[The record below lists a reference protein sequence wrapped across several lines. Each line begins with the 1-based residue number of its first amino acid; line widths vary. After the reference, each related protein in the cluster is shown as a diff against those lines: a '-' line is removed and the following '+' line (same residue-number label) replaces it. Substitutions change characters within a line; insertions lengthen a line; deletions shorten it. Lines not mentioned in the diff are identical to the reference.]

1 MGSIVFR
8 TIRRAALGVAIAA
21 AAALAITPAAQA
33 LPVDVNHAP
42 TATGSTV
49 VAPKNT
55 TTSVPLT
62 GADVDG
68 DAINYIIGTF
78 PTHGT
83 IGGAGRNL
91 TYTPSTSYTGAD
103 AFTFLTNDGHL
114 SSGAATVHL
123 VVGDQAP
130 IANSQSVTTG
140 QDTPVHITLTASDP
154 DGDALTYT
162 VLSGP
167 FHGST
172 SVTSGSSGTYTP
184 ASGYHGPD
192 SITFQVSDGT
202 LTSNVA
208 TVSITVLP
216 AAPVNRAPVATSKS
230 ISTLKNTAVTVQ
242 LQGTDPE
249 GDALNASVLTQPSHG
264 AIVVTGDSAL
274 YTPTT
279 GYTGPDS
286 FTFAVN
292 DGHLQSALGTISIT
306 VTAPAVP
313 VNLAPTANGQ
323 SLQTVCFHSLHITLA
338 GSDPEHA
345 ALTYSVGTPSH
356 GTLTGTAPA
365 LTYRPYPGFRGL
377 DSFTFTVSDGTQSSA
392 PATVSIVVRGFHHRP
407 VAYGQSVTTGAQHP
421 VLIHLNGW
429 SGDRGDL
436 DYVIVDNPDH
446 GRLVQHGADVLYIPA
461 RLFHGQDSFRF
472 IFRHGGQRSRP
483 AAVTLDVRSSWSD
496 PRL

>member
-1 MGSIVFR
+1 MFR

-21 AAALAITPAAQA
+21 AAALAVAPGAQA
-33 LPVDVNHAP
+33 ITLDVNHAP

-49 VAPKNT
+49 VVPKNT
-55 TTSVPLT
+55 TTSAPLT

-83 IGGAGRNL
+83 IGGAGKNL
-91 TYTPSTSYTGAD
+91 TYTPFAGYTGAD
-103 AFTFLTNDGHL
+103 AFTFTTNDGRL
-114 SSGAATVHL
+114 SSGAATVLL

-154 DGDALTYT
+154 NGDALTYT

-167 FHGST
+167 SHGST
-172 SVTSGSSGTYTP
+172 GATSGSSRTYTP
-184 ASGYHGPD
+184 AAGYHGPD
-192 SITFQVSDGT
+192 SFTFRVSDGT

-230 ISTLKNTAVTVQ
+230 ISTPKNTPVTVQ
-242 LQGTDPE
+242 LQGTDPD
-249 GDALNASVLTQPSHG
+249 GDALNAFVLTQPGHG
-264 AIVVTGDSAL
+264 SLVVTGASAR

-292 DGHLQSALGTISIT
+292 DGHLQSAPGTISVT
-306 VTAPAVP
+306 VTAPTVP
-313 VNLAPTANGQ
+313 VNLPPTASGQ
-323 SLQTVCFHSLHITLA
+323 SLGTLCAHVLPITLT

-345 ALTYSVGTPSH
+345 VLTYSVGTPSH

-365 LTYRPYPGFRGL
+365 LTYRPYPGYTGL
-377 DSFTFTVSDGTQSSA
+377 DSFTFTVSDGVQDSA
-392 PATVSIVVRGFHHRP
+392 PATVAIVVRAFHHRP
-407 VAYGQSVTTGAQHP
+407 VAAAQSVSTGQDDP
-421 VLIHLNGW
+421 VRIHLRGW
-429 SGDRGDL
+429 SSDDDALRFS
-436 DYVIVDNPDH
+436 VVNAPEH
-446 GRLVQHGADVLYIPA
+446 GRLTQRGADVVYLPD
-461 RLFHGQDSFRF
+461 RDFCGSDSFRF
-472 IFRHGGQRSRP
+472 VVRVDRAVSRP
-483 AAVTLDVRSSWSD
+483 ASVSISVASSLGSCE
-496 PRL
+496 R